1 MGVIRYCMAVVSTP
15 GRRLCED
22 EQIAPIDRRHRVTLQ
37 ARLLASADVL
47 ADRVGWLRRR
57 LAADKLMRAAQ
68 LRAGLDDFGDLSFVD
83 PLQRLLDA
91 LASQASLSVVG
102 RIAAKWDAV
111 RFLTSLLRLRAEEA
125 RTPAIL
131 RERIDRPIF
140 ITGLPRSGTTFLHR
154 LMLADQENRAPL
166 VWQTIYPY
174 QPEGGA
180 DRRVAQVNSQ
190 LRAFERLAPEFRGL
204 HPLYATSPQEC
215 SEITAHVFRSLRFDT
230 TYHIPSYRA
239 WLDRAG
245 HVPAYRFHKRFLQH
259 LQYQG
264 TTGARRLGRWVLKCP
279 DHVFAVDAIRAV
291 YPDAGFVFVHRDPV
305 SVLLSVAKL
314 TEVIRAP
321 FTRCID
327 PIAIGRQESARWL
340 EGASQMIRVAREP
353 AHDTPICHVQH
364 LDLITDPLATLASV
378 YRHFGLPLSVE
389 AEIRIEHAIERQP
402 NGGYAPHAY
411 RFEDH
416 GLDAVAE
423 RAKFREYMIE
433 FGIQPEAARRV
444 GSGRVG
450 GSRTSRS
457 LSSPT
462 H

>member
-1 MGVIRYCMAVVSTP
+1 M
-15 GRRLCED
+15 
-22 EQIAPIDRRHRVTLQ
+22 TLQ
-37 ARLLASADVL
+37 ARLLASADVV
-47 ADRVGWLRRR
+47 ADRVGWLRRG
-57 LAADKLMRAAQ
+57 LVAEKLMQAARRRAK
-68 LRAGLDDFGDLSFVD
+68 LDDFGDLTFVD

-91 LASQASLSVVG
+91 LASQACLSVVG
-102 RIAAKWDAV
+102 RIAAKWDAI

-131 RERIDRPIF
+131 RERIERPIF

-154 LMLADQENRAPL
+154 LMLADPANRAPL

-174 QPEGGA
+174 QPDSGA

-190 LRAFERLAPEFRGL
+190 LKAFERLAPEFRGL

-259 LQYQG
+259 LQYQAVSAG
-264 TTGARRLGRWVLKCP
+264 GVGRWVLKCP
-279 DHVFAVDAIRAV
+279 DHVFALDAIRAV
-291 YPDAGFVFVHRDPV
+291 YPAARLVFVHRDPV

-321 FTRCID
+321 FTRRLD

-340 EGASQMIRVAREP
+340 EGACQMIRVAREP
-353 AHDTPICHVQH
+353 SRDTPICHVQH
-364 LDLITDPLATLASV
+364 LDLITDPLATLARV
-378 YRHFGLPLSVE
+378 YRHFGLPLSDE
-389 AEIRIEHAIERQP
+389 AEISIDRAIERHP
-402 NGGYAPHAY
+402 NGGYAPHTY

-416 GLDAVAE
+416 GLDAATE

-433 FGIQPEAARRV
+433 FGIQPEAVARRV
-444 GSGRVG
+444 GSRRVAG
-450 GSRTSRS
+450 NRTSRP
-457 LSSPT
+457 LSTPT